1 MHPMTQ
7 TSLHEDITSINAEEV
22 EIIATMITFIS
33 QLNKFE
39 NALWYR
45 LINVAVQGDINVL
58 YKLKTRVV
66 PTD

>member
-1 MHPMTQ
+1 MTQ

>member
-1 MHPMTQ
+1 MTQ

-39 NALWYR
+39 NAL
-45 LINVAVQGDINVL
+45 
-58 YKLKTRVV
+58 
-66 PTD
+66 